1 MNIWSI
7 AITSLATILAIL
19 SAVLAIADRFTKPLN
34 KLSDNI
40 IELSTNFNAQNKNIE
55 KMNTDNEIAHNA
67 IWSKVNEQC
76 AMLTDHDKTL
86 AIMKDERDNKQ

>member
-55 KMNTDNEIAHNA
+55 KMNTDNEIAHSA

-76 AMLTDHDKTL
+76 AMLTDHDKML
-86 AIMKDERDNKQ
+86 AIMKDERDNRQ